1 MTKLY
6 ENARLKKINTGLKKA
21 LALLTLIPVLS
32 LLLLSCRD
40 AVKSSTPHDNTEF
53 IPLQRFNPDRAYEEV
68 KNFVALGPRVSG
80 SKGASEAAD
89 YIAARLREYG
99 YHPVIDAFPDDTPT
113 GTKTFR
119 NVVAVAAGN
128 TDTAIILVSH
138 YDTKAGISQDF
149 AGANDSGSS
158 TGLLLELMRT
168 AWNAPANRP
177 DIIGLFV
184 DGEECL
190 QRYSSYDGLHGSR
203 HFVRTLIR
211 NGRTDR
217 IVAAIILD
225 MIGDKNLNINIPKN
239 SDRNLISKT
248 FAAAEKA
255 GVRDYF
261 HLSEGYIIDD
271 HVPFLNAGIPAV
283 NLIDFEFGSSPGKNN
298 YWHTTNDTLDKISR
312 KSLEITGKTTIHL
325 VNLLCSDAQRPE

>member
-1 MTKLY
+1 M
-6 ENARLKKINTGLKKA
+6 NTGPRKA
-21 LALLTLIPVLS
+21 LGLLALISVSS

-40 AVKSSTPHDNTEF
+40 ADKSSPRPGNAEF
-53 IPLQRFNPDRAYEEV
+53 IPLKRFNPDRAYEEV

-80 SKGASEAAD
+80 TTGASKAAD
-89 YIAARLREYG
+89 YIAERLREYG
-99 YHPVIDAFPDDTPT
+99 YQPVIDDFIDNTPE
-113 GTKTFR
+113 GKKTFR
-119 NVVAVAAGN
+119 NIVAVAAGN
-128 TDTAIILVSH
+128 TDTAIVLVSH
-138 YDTKAGISQDF
+138 YDTKAGISPDF

-203 HFVRTLIR
+203 HFVRTLILNR
-211 NGRTDR
+211 RADR

-225 MIGDKNLNINIPKN
+225 MIGDQNLNIKIPAN
-239 SDRNLISKT
+239 SVRDLISET
-248 FAAAEKA
+248 FEAAKRE
-255 GVRDYF
+255 GFRNYF

-283 NLIDFEFGSSPGKNN
+283 NLIDFEFGSSPGKND

-312 KSLEITGKTTIHL
+312 KSLEITGRTTLRL
-325 VNLLCSDAQRPE
+325 VNRLCADAQPPE